1 MKQVRTIFTQPLL
14 VSRPFN
20 MRNLSSIGRNFKSL
34 SHFLTNFANSVEAL
48 LQRFSSRARPIFF
61 YSPIQSFVHG
71 LSFFCLPN
79 LYFGEA
85 IFHSSECRILV
96 RLEFLH
102 RIYIKNCILYSYTV
116 TSTIILVLFTRHL
129 YCTTVGKNLE
139 ISRNSRQFWA
149 SLHHDFLGLFRLVL

>member
-71 LSFFCLPN
+71 LSFFACQT
-79 LYFGEA
+79 YT
-85 IFHSSECRILV
+85 LV
-96 RLEFLH
+96 KQF
-102 RIYIKNCILYSYTV
+102 
-116 TSTIILVLFTRHL
+116 STHL
-129 YCTTVGKNLE
+129 NVV
-139 ISRNSRQFWA
+139 S
-149 SLHHDFLGLFRLVL
+149 